1 MKHVSGCRPP
11 RGFTLIELLVT
22 LAIVAV
28 LALFTVP
35 VAEVA
40 VQRGTESEL
49 RHALREIRDALDAYK
64 RAADE
69 GRIQRT
75 LQGSGYPPS
84 LQVLVDGVDD
94 LKDPKRRKLYFLRR
108 VPRNPLDVD
117 SDKEASETWG
127 KRSYASEAK
136 DPQEGDD
143 VFDVYAP
150 SKGIGLNGIPYRQ
163 W

>member
-1 MKHVSGCRPP
+1 MMRSLQRLS

-35 VAEVA
+35 VVEVA
-40 VQRGTESEL
+40 VQRGAEGEL
-49 RHALREIRDALDAYK
+49 RLALREIRDAIDAYK
-64 RAADE
+64 RASDE
-69 GRIQRT
+69 GRIQRS

-94 LKDPKRRKLYFLRR
+94 LKDPKHRKLYFLRR
-108 VPRNPLDVD
+108 IPRNPLEDD
-117 SDKEASETWG
+117 PAKSPADTWG
-127 KRSYASEAK
+127 QRCYASEAK
-136 DPQEGDD
+136 DPQAGDD
-143 VFDVYAP
+143 VFDVYVT
-150 SKGIGLNGIPYRQ
+150 SKGIGLNGIAYRD

>member
-1 MKHVSGCRPP
+1 MQPLGCPT

-40 VQRGTESEL
+40 VQRGSEGEL
-49 RHALREIRDALDAYK
+49 RLALREIRDAIDAYK
-64 RAADE
+64 RASDE

-94 LKDPKRRKLYFLRR
+94 LKDPKHRKLYFLRR
-108 VPRNPLDVD
+108 IPRNPLDD
-117 SDKEASETWG
+117 DPAKAPADTWG

-136 DPQEGDD
+136 DPQEGED
-143 VFDVYAP
+143 VFDVYVP
-150 SKGIGLNGIPYRQ
+150 SKGIGLNGLAYRD